1 MERESVKHA
10 SRVDEAMEHDV
21 APLLHGSAAEESRAQ
36 ESRVQEDP
44 AVGPGMRPEAH
55 EAPGLGVSE
64 DDATARADLA
74 RHLASAAFPARRDQL
89 VFHAVDASAPP
100 DVVDRLRT
108 LPDDEDF
115 ANVQGVWSALGGG
128 TEGTHT

>member
-1 MERESVKHA
+1 MQRESVKHA
-10 SRVDEAMEHDV
+10 SRVDEAIAGDV

-44 AVGPGMRPEAH
+44 SVGPGVRREAH
-55 EAPGLGVSE
+55 EAPGLGISE
-64 DDATARADLA
+64 DAATGRAELG
-74 RHLASAAFPARRDQL
+74 RHLTSAAFPARRDQL

-108 LPDDEDF
+108 LPGDEDF
-115 ANVQGVWSALGGG
+115 GNVQAVWTALGGATG
-128 TEGTHT
+128 VT